1 MHEFAIAEELLATV
15 DKTIEANGG
24 TAALKVTVEIG
35 PGVAP
40 EPLRSAFDAIKVKT
54 AASRAELDL
63 QPVGQEAFCIG
74 CGTRSVLSPGSF
86 TGDETA
92 SDSPSGGEFTCPEC
106 GGTAALWD
114 RAPEVTL
121 KSIEL
126 EV

>member
-15 DKTIEANGG
+15 DKTLEANGG
-24 TAALKVTVEIG
+24 TAAVKVIVEIG
-35 PGVAP
+35 PGVTP
-40 EPLRSAFDAIKVKT
+40 EPLRSAFDALKVKT

-63 QPVGQEAFCIG
+63 QPISQEAFCIG
-74 CGTRSVLSPGSF
+74 CGTRSVLSPSSS
-86 TGDETA
+86 TGETG
-92 SDSPSGGEFTCPEC
+92 SDSPSSGEFACPEC

-114 RAPEVTL
+114 RTPEVTL